1 MAENPPDQCDDLLVA
16 IERLANP
23 ATSLPNGKIAGTG
36 FIAAA
41 KKGSGAAANTDRRER
56 RSLMLQ
62 GA

>member
-23 ATSLPNGKIAGTG
+23 ATSLPNGKIAGAG

-41 KKGSGAAANTDRRER
+41 KKAVARLQTLIDESEDR
-56 RSLMLQ
+56 
-62 GA
+62 